1 MQDDASDML
10 LFLLNYEKWL
20 KLGQKT
26 YILVYFEMFLV
37 YFLLLPKSYA
47 PRFCQIKDLIKIHV
61 LGKFHQYSICGC
73 EVKNFQSFSY
83 VFSIDEIAPFWGGQ
97 DFSHLFPEIMSNLAK
112 ILTRGIR
119 TNTTEFLRLRQ
130 RVIRKGLP

>member
-1 MQDDASDML
+1 MFSILLKILTIDDLQDDASDML
-10 LFLLNYEKWL
+10 RFLLNYEKWL

-61 LGKFHQYSICGC
+61 PGKFHQYSICGC
-73 EVKNFQSFSY
+73 EVKIFQSFSY

-97 DFSHLFPEIMSNLAK
+97 DFSHLFPEIMFNLAK
-112 ILTRGIR
+112 ILTRGI
-119 TNTTEFLRLRQ
+119 
-130 RVIRKGLP
+130 